1 MKKITIILLLSLIT
15 GILSAQTPEEIIQKH
30 IEKIGGIE
38 NWNKVESIKMYG
50 KLSNTDGLTNIET
63 FTTKDF
69 SYGTREIAG
78 KHEIEFGFD
87 GTNYWKRSSEGK
99 LKKSNKE
106 RAARAKKSNQD
117 FKSYL
122 INYKEKGY
130 KIELLEEDNIQGEE
144 CYVLEINRGKKP
156 KHGEMVDDIIIIYIS
171 KETYMIVAVELE
183 YIRGSFDA
191 IMYGYYSDYKDI
203 DGVKLAFKSTYIINE
218 YTYKILADKY
228 ELNAKVDKSSI
239 KFEE

>member
-1 MKKITIILLLSLIT
+1 MKKITIILLFSLIA
-15 GILSAQTPEEIIQKH
+15 GIISAQTAEEIIQKH
-30 IEKIGGIE
+30 IEKIGGIQ
-38 NWNKVESIKMYG
+38 NWDKVESIKMYG
-50 KLSNTDGLTNIET
+50 KLSNARGLTDIET
-63 FTTKDF
+63 FVTKGF
-69 SYGTREIAG
+69 SYGTREIEG

-87 GTNYWKRSSEGK
+87 GTNYWKRSSDKG

-106 RAARAKKSNQD
+106 RATRAKKSNED

-130 KIELLEEDNIQGEE
+130 KIELLEDDNIQGEE

-171 KETYMIVAVELE
+171 KETYMIVAEELE

-191 IMYGYYSDYKDI
+191 IMYVYYSDYKDV
-203 DGVKLAFKSTYIINE
+203 DGLKLHFKSTIIINE
-218 YTYKILADKY
+218 QTYKILVDKY
-228 ELNAKVDKSSI
+228 ELNAKVDQSSI